1 MNGEAML
8 IQCEPIGWKMKK
20 AFRKLLSQGVLW
32 VSVAII
38 AIIAVPTSVL
48 VLAIMGIWQLADYIL
63 AKLERKLPV

>member
-8 IQCEPIGWKMKK
+8 IQREPIGWKMKK
-20 AFRKLLSQGVLW
+20 AFRKLLCQGVLW

-63 AKLERKLPV
+63 AKLERKE

>member
-1 MNGEAML
+1 MNGEAVL
-8 IQCEPIGWKMKK
+8 IQREPIGWKMKK

-48 VLAIMGIWQLADYIL
+48 VLAIMGIWQLADHIL
-63 AKLERKLPV
+63 AKLERKE

>member
-8 IQCEPIGWKMKK
+8 IQREPIGWKMKK

-38 AIIAVPTSVL
+38 AIIAVPTVVL
-48 VLAIMGIWQLADYIL
+48 GLAITGIWQLADHIL
-63 AKLERKLPV
+63 AKLERRE

>member
-8 IQCEPIGWKMKK
+8 IQREPIGWKMKK

-38 AIIAVPTSVL
+38 AIIAVPTRVL
-48 VLAIMGIWQLADYIL
+48 VLAIMGIWQLADHIL
-63 AKLERKLPV
+63 AKLERKE

>member
-8 IQCEPIGWKMKK
+8 FQREPIGWKMKK

-63 AKLERKLPV
+63 AKLERKE